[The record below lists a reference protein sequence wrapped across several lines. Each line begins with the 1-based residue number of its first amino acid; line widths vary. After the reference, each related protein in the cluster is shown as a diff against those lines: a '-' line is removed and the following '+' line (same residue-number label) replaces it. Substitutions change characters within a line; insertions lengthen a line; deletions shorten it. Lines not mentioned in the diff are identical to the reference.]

1 MSMTYVDWRDY
12 AIGLVEDKLIDA
24 ETMLAAALRYM
35 SMDDVKDM
43 LKDNELMPEDGD
55 FDDYNYVGSPMH
67 Y

>member
-1 MSMTYVDWRDY
+1 MSMTYTDWRDY
-12 AIGLVEDKLIDA
+12 AVEMVEGGMIDSEA
-24 ETMLAAALRYM
+24 MLTAALKYM

-43 LKDNELMPEDGD
+43 LTINEFMPEDGD

>member
-1 MSMTYVDWRDY
+1 MTYVDWRDY